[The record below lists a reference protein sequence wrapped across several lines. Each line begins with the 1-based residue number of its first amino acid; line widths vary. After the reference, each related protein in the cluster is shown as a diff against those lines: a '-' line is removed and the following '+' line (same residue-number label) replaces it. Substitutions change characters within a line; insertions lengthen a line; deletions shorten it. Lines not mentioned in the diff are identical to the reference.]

1 MRAIITS
8 CAGATF
14 GSDLRFSALV
24 QQAKGVGR
32 RAKRNTGFVPRA
44 ACACACPSAGGAYKY
59 FGRLSRLPFPTWF
72 SGMYSCIKEQT
83 FFFFASGNPL
93 GALCGASCP
102 LPFALCP
109 LQATRL
115 SVSVAYIRTR
125 YQVFIIKLYS
135 LCFAIGLCVFPGVSF
150 RSAIIGACPGTT
162 NSSGDELI

>member
-59 FGRLSRLPFPTWF
+59 FERLSRLPFPTWF

-125 YQVFIIKLYS
+125 YSLLNCIVCVLRLDFVFSRGYL
-135 LCFAIGLCVFPGVSF
+135 
-150 RSAIIGACPGTT
+150 SAPQLLEPVLGPRTLLAM
-162 NSSGDELI
+162 S